1 MAQSND
7 PIRQVSAALVVR
19 NTIYV
24 GVNEIPD
31 VHELNPIWKNRDA
44 VRILATHAEV
54 NAVRSAL
61 KDGIENFDDAILYV
75 TLRPCESCMKL
86 IQALGIKMVYYSQ
99 EYIPSDIGVKR
110 DTSKHVIVSKLPE

>member
-31 VHELNPIWKNRDA
+31 VQEMNPVWKNREA

-54 NAVRSAL
+54 NALRNAL
-61 KDGIENFDDAILYV
+61 KDGVETFEDAILYV
-75 TLRPCESCMKL
+75 TLRPCESCMKM
-86 IQALGIKMVYYSQ
+86 IRALGIKMVYYSQ
-99 EYIPSDIGVKR
+99 EYIPSDVGVKH
-110 DTSKHVIVSKLPE
+110 DSSKPVLVSKLPE

>member
-31 VHELNPIWKNRDA
+31 VQEMNPVWKNREA
-44 VRILATHAEV
+44 V
-54 NAVRSAL
+54 
-61 KDGIENFDDAILYV
+61 
-75 TLRPCESCMKL
+75 
-86 IQALGIKMVYYSQ
+86 Q
-99 EYIPSDIGVKR
+99 IGR
-110 DTSKHVIVSKLPE
+110 AHV